1 MRTLTMIVLL
11 VISSLTFGYE
21 PYPPF
26 FPTEY
31 YLGYTFSE
39 EKDFNYESFLR
50 FHYDPVLHTFI
61 MLDGYKGDTERN
73 TGMLGVIVPFEKV
86 DIGMGIGNNYPEG
99 SLFMTM
105 FQYKSEHF
113 TFRHIWKTG
122 YGDPGSKTQA
132 SIKLMPFQISAQH
145 INHYGTNVGVNLQWK
160 VFNTGISY
168 HLEQETVHLTIA
180 LCKLG
185 TLF

>member
-1 MRTLTMIVLL
+1 
-11 VISSLTFGYE
+11 
-21 PYPPF
+21 
-26 FPTEY
+26 
-31 YLGYTFSE
+31 
-39 EKDFNYESFLR
+39 
-50 FHYDPVLHTFI
+50 